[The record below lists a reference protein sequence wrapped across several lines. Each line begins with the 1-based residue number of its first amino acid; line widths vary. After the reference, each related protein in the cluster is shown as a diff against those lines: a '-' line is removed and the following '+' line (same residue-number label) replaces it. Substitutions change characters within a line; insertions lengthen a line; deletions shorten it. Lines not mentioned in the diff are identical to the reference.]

1 MRSLVVDD
9 SATIRSLLQHLL
21 GAYGSCDVAENGQE
35 AIDAHR
41 RALADGSPY
50 ELVCLDLA
58 LPYYDGIAVLSKMR
72 SAENQCD
79 PPIRSRILVVTASR
93 EPERAQKAK
102 RIGADGC
109 LLKPIVTA
117 DLIEY
122 LHEFGFLEAPAPRS
136 PYLDLL
142 AKLQWLCDSDEI
154 PISSLAEAI
163 RNMAAS
169 IERQSPIENLDT
181 D

>member
-9 SATIRSLLQHLL
+9 SPTIRILLQHLL
-21 GAYGSCDVAENGQE
+21 GAYGTCDVAENGQE

-41 RALADGSPY
+41 RALADGCPY

-72 SAENQCD
+72 SAESQCD
-79 PPIRSRILVVTASR
+79 PPMRSRILVVTASR
-93 EPERAQKAK
+93 EPERTQKAK

-109 LLKPIVTA
+109 LLKPIVTT
-117 DLIEY
+117 DLMEY
-122 LHEFGFLEAPAPRS
+122 LHEFGFVEAPAS
-136 PYLDLL
+136 HTPYDDLL
-142 AKLQWLCDSDEI
+142 GKLQRLCDSDEI
-154 PISSLAEAI
+154 PISSLAEDI

-169 IERQSPIENLDT
+169 IERQSPRQNPSD
-181 D
+181 